1 MDRGRE
7 RKNLGY
13 IRFTHASTIMPQ
25 YKTRMCTQIVDS
37 NITSVADREG
47 GFCYSIAG
55 EKFATTPIFDRFL
68 MRLLAFNQDL
78 CYIR

>member
-13 IRFTHASTIMPQ
+13 IRFIMPQ

-55 EKFATTPIFDRFL
+55 EKFCDHTHF
-68 MRLLAFNQDL
+68 
-78 CYIR
+78 